1 MNRDAL
7 AVAVDQRYWPVACNA
22 AAAVFAGQLAYR
34 LQQSL
39 GGVADQ
45 SLRSAML
52 ERVALFLAV
61 FAAVVTIASAVG
73 YAVLARTLLDEPNV
87 YTAVGV
93 VGAVLVATGA
103 ALLGPLPRWGMLLM
117 VVGVFASPL
126 GAVVAYEE
134 VASPIGGSDDGNDG
148 DDGEDAAAD
157 G

>member
-1 MNRDAL
+1 M
-7 AVAVDQRYWPVACNA
+7 AVAADQRYWPVVCNA
-22 AAAVFAGQLAYR
+22 VAAVFAGQLAYR

-39 GGVADQ
+39 GDVVDQ
-45 SLRSAML
+45 SLRAALL

-61 FAAVVTIASAVG
+61 FAAVVTLASAVG
-73 YAVLARTLLDEPNV
+73 YAVLARRLFDEPNT

-103 ALLGPLPRWGMLLM
+103 ALLGRFPQWGMLLL

-134 VASPIGGSDDGNDG
+134 FASPTGESDADG
-148 DDGEDAAAD
+148 DHAEALEDG
-157 G
+157 